1 MSSNGRLTDIGDL
14 LELGTGEIELI
25 LDGPSDFDEGGLT
38 TASTLPTQLLEH
50 LVLEIRDIH
59 LG

>member
-1 MSSNGRLTDIGDL
+1 MSYNFGLTDVGDF

-25 LDGPSDFDEGGLT
+25 LDGSSDFDEGGLT

-50 LVLEIRDIH
+50 LVLEVRDIH